1 VRVDSDDHEVGDG
14 SMRKQDRD
22 SKLGGYLASLGW
34 FLAVAGFL
42 ATLALDR
49 VVYTQVFVENPQI
62 QDWYRLFRVGGYL
75 PFWLMVALAW
85 LLIDSAAFRTC
96 GLRTVLR
103 RGLLLGLSV
112 VAAGA
117 LGEVL
122 KVLIRR
128 ERPGLHDGSYFFRSW
143 LDRPFDS
150 SGLGLPSGHAT
161 VAFAAAWVLC
171 RLYPR
176 AMPVWL
182 LLGVGCALSRLLD
195 RAHFLS
201 DVYLAGLFTYVLV
214 RLLWP
219 LFEDWGRT
227 PPSDSLRGRGQ
238 EIGSKGGK

>member
-1 VRVDSDDHEVGDG
+1 
-14 SMRKQDRD
+14 MRNRDRD
-22 SKLGGYLASLGW
+22 PKPGGHLVSPGW

-42 ATLALDR
+42 GALALDR
-49 VVYTQVFVENPQI
+49 AVYTQVFVENPQI

-75 PFWLMVALAW
+75 PFWLLVALAW
-85 LLIDSAAFRTC
+85 LLIDSAAFSICR
-96 GLRTVLR
+96 LRAALR
-103 RGLLLGLSV
+103 RGLLLSLSV

-117 LGEVL
+117 LGEAL

-128 ERPGLHDGSYFFRSW
+128 ERPGLPDGTYVFRSW

-161 VAFAAAWVLC
+161 VAFAATWVLC

-182 LLGVGCALSRLLD
+182 FWGVGCAVSRLLD

-201 DVYLAGLFTYVLV
+201 DVYLAGLFTFVLV

-219 LFEDWGRT
+219 FFVDQDGA
-227 PPSDSLRGRGQ
+227 PPD
-238 EIGSKGGK
+238 